1 MAKNLLVQAPPLL
14 TKGFSA
20 LHRFWY
26 RRSGGRLGGSMRGTP
41 AVLLTTIGA
50 KTGKERT
57 WPLLGL
63 VIGDGDEG
71 RYAFA
76 ASNGGHDRDPAWYRN
91 LRAHP
96 EVTVQAG
103 RRTLHGRARD
113 ATDEERAELWPRFVA
128 AYSGYA
134 DYAQATT
141 RRIPVVVF
149 EPATG
154 PSAGEPTEVG
164 KPTEGEDR

>member
-1 MAKNLLVQAPPLL
+1 M
-14 TKGFSA
+14 G
-20 LHRFWY
+20 
-26 RRSGGRLGGSMRGTP
+26 GTP

-96 EVTVQAG
+96 EVIVQAG
-103 RRTLHGRARD
+103 RRALRGRARD
-113 ATDEERAELWPRFVA
+113 ATEEERAVLWPRFVA

-134 DYAQATT
+134 DYAEATT

-149 EPATG
+149 EPAASG
-154 PSAGEPTEVG
+154 
-164 KPTEGEDR
+164 DR